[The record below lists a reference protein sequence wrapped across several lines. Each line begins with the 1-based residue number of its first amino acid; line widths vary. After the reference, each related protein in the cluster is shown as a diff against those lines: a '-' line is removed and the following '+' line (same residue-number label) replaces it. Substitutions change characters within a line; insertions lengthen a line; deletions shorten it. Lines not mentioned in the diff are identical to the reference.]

1 MYYPSSLLLG
11 SLMIIQASEQ
21 VPTFNVAASCKAA
34 VEASVGMSEAQ
45 SYASCMKEEG
55 DTREQ
60 LVRIWQSF
68 SAAHRQSCTEEASSA
83 GIASYVDLIV
93 CLQIAR
99 DGRPDTGIQLIKGAG
114 KKKQ

>member
-11 SLMIIQASEQ
+11 SLMIVPASEQ

-45 SYASCMKEEG
+45 SYASCMKEES
-55 DTREQ
+55 DTRDQ
-60 LVRIWQSF
+60 LVRIWPSF
-68 SAAHRQSCTEEASSA
+68 SAAHRQSCTDEASSA
-83 GIASYVDLIV
+83 GTASYVDLIV

-99 DGRPDTGIQLIKGAG
+99 DGRPDTGIQIITGAR
-114 KKKQ
+114 KKKP